1 MADLS
6 LGDASAVSAT
16 ITTGFFAG
24 LFSSMLIYRMLFH
37 RLGKFPGP
45 FGARLSKFW
54 HIVQLGNCDNYKRLD
69 RWHHQYGEYV
79 RIGPS
84 ELSTVDPDAVEAIM
98 GARSNCTKAPWYD
111 IADPLVSM
119 HQCRDRALHD
129 KRRRTWDRGFSV
141 KGKLGSNLRNL

>member
-1 MADLS
+1 
-6 LGDASAVSAT
+6 
-16 ITTGFFAG
+16 
-24 LFSSMLIYRMLFH
+24 MLTYRVLFH
-37 RLGKFPGP
+37 RLGNFPGP

-54 HIVQLGNCDNYKRLD
+54 HIVQLGKYDNYKRLD
-69 RWHHQYGEYV
+69 KWHDQYGEYV

-84 ELSTVDPDAVEAIM
+84 ELSIADPDAVDAIM
-98 GARSNCTKAPWYD
+98 GARSSCTKAPWYD

-141 KGKLGSNLRNL
+141 KGKWDGNQKDV